1 LIANQKYDFTSNT
14 TGGDIDFDGVALTK
28 NAFALDNGF
37 NSFEGVDSIPV
48 AGDTVTLKAGV
59 TGTDTI
65 KPFNPNFGNSL
76 RYLVTD
82 VEYSEA
88 DVKTLILLSTATT
101 PAIVGSNYEGS
112 FTFARPSNEKFLYL
126 IYDYR
131 NNITPPATLTSSASI
146 AGTVNSI
153 ADYTNRRGNVNVR
166 CTPSGTNTFYVKW
179 NDRIVGQAIDIVGV
193 TDITFFKNEL
203 LPGNIDI
210 IASGGGAF
218 TAQAAASTL
227 QSFAIDTTDDTLTS
241 VCAATTSPD
250 TRYHSGAAAL
260 PVVGDIIYNE
270 LSGLTA
276 YDGNNAFHRI
286 GPAPTTNYAVV
297 NDEGVVLTVGSCSS
311 CAEVAVPVITQP
323 AIELT
328 VGDAI
333 DLKIPVSNNPISF
346 AVSTT
351 CNTYQINGGTDGAVF
366 TTTDCTTGA
375 TITTTVVRNSFQ
387 EICTTTAPVVVS
399 GTGTSSVAGTCDDQ
413 VLPPGIS
420 LDKLNGILTGTT
432 NTPGIYS
439 FRITATNCFGT
450 SALSTISIT
459 INPNTTNRRFNM
471 DSSNPETT
479 SGLACAVTP
488 SYSIFYHDGQKDY
501 PEVNDF
507 IYNFCECEQ
516 RIFNGGYLW
525 YVTDEL
531 TGGKNNVIR
540 IDSVGQVVEKVVC
553 P

>member
-1 LIANQKYDFTSNT
+1 M
-14 TGGDIDFDGVALTK
+14 
-28 NAFALDNGF
+28 
-37 NSFEGVDSIPV
+37 
-48 AGDTVTLKAGV
+48 
-59 TGTDTI
+59 
-65 KPFNPNFGNSL
+65 
-76 RYLVTD
+76 
-82 VEYSEA
+82 
-88 DVKTLILLSTATT
+88 
-101 PAIVGSNYEGS
+101 
-112 FTFARPSNEKFLYL
+112 
-126 IYDYR
+126 
-131 NNITPPATLTSSASI
+131 
-146 AGTVNSI
+146 
-153 ADYTNRRGNVNVR
+153 
-166 CTPSGTNTFYVKW
+166 
-179 NDRIVGQAIDIVGV
+179 
-193 TDITFFKNEL
+193 
-203 LPGNIDI
+203 
-210 IASGGGAF
+210 
-218 TAQAAASTL
+218 
-227 QSFAIDTTDDTLTS
+227 
-241 VCAATTSPD
+241 
-250 TRYHSGAAAL
+250 
-260 PVVGDIIYNE
+260 VGDIIYNE

-286 GPAPTTNYAVV
+286 GPAPTTNCAVV

-488 SYSIFYHDGQKDY
+488 SYSIF
-501 PEVNDF
+501 NL
-507 IYNFCECEQ
+507 
-516 RIFNGGYLW
+516 R
-525 YVTDEL
+525 
-531 TGGKNNVIR
+531 
-540 IDSVGQVVEKVVC
+540 S
-553 P
+553 